1 MNFSGFT
8 PANPLAPPIPAAV
21 RNAKRAYPDG
31 LGDEL
36 RCAVCMDD
44 YSEAMPPFVIDCG
57 HSFCEN
63 CLNSAKRP
71 SLGPS
76 FTIPCH
82 VCRRPSSQLRK
93 NFSLLAAAE
102 IVRSSG
108 QGGPSASRARVP
120 LAGRCLHSA
129 VGDSEICD
137 SHCTGTQHAVSC
149 CCERDLCLRC
159 AAKVLASQAG
169 YVEVAHDD
177 VSRVI
182 IFSKTDERQRIV
194 RINVYY
200 TTGTIGTC
208 IAHPTKGKT
217 QMFRRLCSYDEICSI
232 FDHPRVHTGKG
243 YYHKNQ
249 CAALHTASSSTRD
262 EIDAARSMCQARPSR
277 AHMHP
282 F

>member
-1 MNFSGFT
+1 
-8 PANPLAPPIPAAV
+8 
-21 RNAKRAYPDG
+21 
-31 LGDEL
+31 
-36 RCAVCMDD
+36 
-44 YSEAMPPFVIDCG
+44 VIDCG

-120 LAGRCLHSA
+120 LAGRCWHSA
-129 VGDSEICD
+129 VGNSEICD

-149 CCERDLCLRC
+149 SHCGQDWCLRC

-249 CAALHTASSSTRD
+249 CAALHNSLI
-262 EIDAARSMCQARPSR
+262 IDAGRNRCRAQHVPGTTLPSPHAPFLNTKYREGSLPAGHRGATETSPSVAKRARAKAR
-277 AHMHP
+277 
-282 F
+282 